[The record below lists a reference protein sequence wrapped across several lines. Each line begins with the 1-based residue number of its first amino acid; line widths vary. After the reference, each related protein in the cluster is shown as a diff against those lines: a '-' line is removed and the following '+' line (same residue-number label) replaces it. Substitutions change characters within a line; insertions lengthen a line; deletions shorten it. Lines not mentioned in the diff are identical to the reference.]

1 MGGEITGWNS
11 HRWAIMIPGI
21 RPVRHACRHCRRT
34 FVDDDRTGE
43 RYAISGGMLRFER
56 LSDEVTSRWLDG
68 FCPGRPLLGDEDDL
82 KTRFGAPP
90 SEPHD
95 KSEDAWCRESRSAHE
110 ITARV

>member
-1 MGGEITGWNS
+1 MSEKITAWNS

-21 RPVRHACRHCRRT
+21 LPVRHACRHCGRI
-34 FVDDDRTGE
+34 FVYNDRTAE
-43 RYAISGGMLRFER
+43 RYAITGGMLRFER

-68 FCPGRPLLGDEDDL
+68 FCPGRPLLSDEDDL

-95 KSEDAWCRESRSAHE
+95 KIGGRLVPRAS
-110 ITARV
+110 